1 MKMPAVVAAVDT
13 AVVVVVVA
21 TEVVAG
27 VGVAGVGVADA
38 VGGTTTRRKK
48 LRSKS

>member
-13 AVVVVVVA
+13 AVVVVAVA
-21 TEVVAG
+21 TE
-27 VGVAGVGVADA
+27 GVAGVGVADA